1 MLELDLSLN
10 NEEIYTGVKIESFGG
25 RRSFNVNQENLDMIG
40 KNITEYIKKRKEEF
54 KNKKNKIS
62 DNNSENEENE
72 EKKGTEDFNDSFNDS
87 VVLTGATAI
96 PVYLVAFHIVVHS
109 FHEVRYKNEMYEVV
123 AAKH

>member
-10 NEEIYTGVKIESFGG
+10 NDGIYKGVKIESFGG
-25 RRSFNVNQENLDMIG
+25 RKSFTVNQENLDIIG
-40 KNITEYIKKRKEEF
+40 KNIAEYIKKRKEEYKSNKENQNF
-54 KNKKNKIS
+54 ENGKNEGI
-62 DNNSENEENE
+62 
-72 EKKGTEDFNDSFNDS
+72 TEADDFNDY